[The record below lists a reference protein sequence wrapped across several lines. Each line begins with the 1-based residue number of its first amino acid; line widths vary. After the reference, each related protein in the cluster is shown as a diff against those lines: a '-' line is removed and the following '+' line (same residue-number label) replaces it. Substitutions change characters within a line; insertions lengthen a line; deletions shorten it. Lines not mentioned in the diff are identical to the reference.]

1 MNDNR
6 SAVGL
11 LSGTLVLTSDGYRE
25 IENIKTGDLML
36 THKCR
41 WRKVIGVITG
51 QDKVGT
57 FQGNVKISMTSDVNI
72 YSAIEVT
79 HYPADEDGKRKATR
93 NAVNAGAMQLAAYM
107 KDLLSATPRV
117 IEDQIP
123 GLMNIKLPRN
133 PWSLLCADFWYITGK
148 YLLNRLRPDEV
159 SQRTDII
166 PDAQNFTWWM
176 HGTFGTFG
184 TGVRSRQIPPFIF
197 TLPIEYRKAFL
208 SGVMDS
214 SGSISDVAYRL
225 NSSNKKMIYALRFL
239 AESVDYYTNVAFTEL
254 EKQSLISGRTVNQ
267 SSRYTLA
274 IFDGSCR
281 PRGIRSDDGKFTWYH
296 CSGFTMA
303 DEIKTV
309 YNLAVGEDNTFFADS
324 ICVSTN
330 IF

>member
-1 MNDNR
+1 M

-11 LSGTLVLTSDGYRE
+11 PSGTVVLTSVGYNA
-25 IENIKTGDLML
+25 IEDIKVGDLVL

-41 WRKVIGVITG
+41 WREVTGILTG

-72 YSAIEVT
+72 YSAIDVT
-79 HYPADEDGKRKATR
+79 HYPADENGKRKATR
-93 NAVNAGAMQLAAYM
+93 KAVNAGAMQLAAYM
-107 KDLLSATPRV
+107 NDLLSATPRV
-117 IEDQIP
+117 IEYQIP
-123 GLMNIKLPRN
+123 GLMNIKMPRN
-133 PWSLLCADFWYITGK
+133 PRSLLCTDFWYITGK

-176 HGTFGTFG
+176 HGIFGV
-184 TGVRSRQIPPFIF
+184 GVRTRNIPPFIF

-214 SGSISDVAYRL
+214 SGSISDGAYRL
-225 NSSNKKMIYALRFL
+225 HSANKKMIYALRFL
-239 AESVDYYTNVAFTEL
+239 AESVGYYTNVAFTEL
-254 EKQSLISGRTVNQ
+254 EKQSIISGRTVNQ

-296 CSGFTMA
+296 CRGFTMT
-303 DEIKTV
+303 DEVKTV
-309 YNLAVGEDNTFFADS
+309 YNLAVEEDNTFFADS
-324 ICVSTN
+324 ICVCTN